1 MKFYKGKPIE
11 VLQEGPR
18 TSQILDANMN
28 EYWVPNEG
36 IKDSVVSS
44 RVSTKDAHF
53 HRYSTDYDRAAR
65 TWTFVRWYPELAW
78 IVGFAAQQN
87 AYLRHSGQ
95 PNDGTA
101 VEDEF
106 EFGADSNGEKFDA
119 VMPNP
124 NYIGLDA
131 ALDINF
137 IHRGSP
143 RRVSLNKQGFWKLLE
158 SLGFQIGKNQEQ
170 DVHAIQQAVPVE
182 YLADFQAGGRG
193 SVPIILDKR

>member
-11 VLQEGPR
+11 VLQVGLR
-18 TSQILDANMN
+18 TTEIIDANLN

-36 IKDSVVSS
+36 IKDSAATSKLS
-44 RVSTKDAHF
+44 PKDALL
-53 HRYSTDYDRAAR
+53 HRYSTDYERADRP
-65 TWTFVRWYPELAW
+65 WVLSQWYPELAW

-95 PNDGTA
+95 PNEGTA

-119 VMPNP
+119 VMSNP
-124 NYIGLDA
+124 NYVGLDA

-137 IHRGSP
+137 IHRGSV

-158 SLGFQIGKNQEQ
+158 SLGFQVGRDQEQ
-170 DVHAIQQAVPVE
+170 DVYVIQQAIPAE
-182 YLADFQAGGRG
+182 YIADFQAGVRG
-193 SVPIILDKR
+193 SVPTLK